1 MAHAIPKIHFN
12 QKSIVGNSTNL
23 SATLTGVL
31 STVGLENGMV
41 IEGTGIPANTSIVSF
56 TSSTITMSNQASAN
70 QTGATFSAYKK
81 IEFDYPPIENSGER
95 INPQERRNVSL
106 SGITQTSIDHIEASR
121 TLNFSFLSETKF
133 QEIKAFF
140 QTWAVYGESFD
151 YFEDKTLTSF
161 LTYEIKNFDFS
172 PVKIA
177 PKGTGY
183 VWAVPLQIRR
193 VI

>member
-12 QKSIVGNSTNL
+12 QKSILGNSANA
-23 SATLTGVL
+23 SAELTGVL
-31 STVGLENGMV
+31 STVGLENGMI
-41 IEGTGIPANTSIVSF
+41 IEGVGIPAGTTIVSF
-56 TSSTITMSNQASAN
+56 TDSTVTMSAN
-70 QTGATFSAYKK
+70 ATADQTGATFSAYKK
-81 IEFDYPPIENSGER
+81 IEFDFPPIENGGER

-106 SGITQTSIDHIEASR
+106 TGITQTSIDHIEATR

-133 QEIKAFF
+133 QEIKNFF

-151 YFEDKTLTSF
+151 YYDDKTLTNF